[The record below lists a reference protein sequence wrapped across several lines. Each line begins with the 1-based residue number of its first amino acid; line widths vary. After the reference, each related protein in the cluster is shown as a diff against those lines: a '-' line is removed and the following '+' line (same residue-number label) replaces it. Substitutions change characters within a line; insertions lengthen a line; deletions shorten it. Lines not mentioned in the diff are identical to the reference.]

1 MASREGC
8 RGLAT
13 VPRVVD
19 PMLLLLDCTMHY
31 GHVTLRSVL
40 HCFLFRNDTYRVL
53 AMNLTIAELAAA
65 VDRSETYIR
74 QHIHRKHL
82 AVLKEGSR
90 VYVKL
95 DEAGRWAR
103 ERGIPFQMPP
113 SAATAM
119 TMMPMEDRVA
129 RMTVLAGKGPDGRL
143 QNLFTL
149 VRHRRKDGMGPWDSE
164 PDEDWRTE
172 KLADDLHLLSF
183 DTSLQ
188 RCEPIIH
195 RVLDSGALHV
205 NDLEV
210 RYDLASAPRCHW
222 AYRDER
228 GTHDLPLRSPFK
240 RHSAEILEYWSFAD
254 QPQKHWQ
261 EETKSSLTSGRSR
274 FPRLGFP
281 LDLRPDRVGNLML
294 ARAEDAITCEL
305 QLHPQ
310 DGTLTFRVE
319 ADADTAEAYRGAV
332 WASYS
337 GDEVLRRQIAIVSGE
352 ALIELASD
360 IDSVGFEVFRTA
372 DGQCIDLM
380 SQHRIMGT
388 TGNLY
393 IQMGPTLRL
402 EDRKHQFTHEVN
414 PFHDV
419 SNIKVNADDQGP
431 ELDRNIRRKRLDFIY
446 HRQEASARR
455 DGSFC
460 RCESGQWVA
469 AVRHF
474 LRILAADSEPPSPIY
489 FADPYFMQ
497 SARNPVEI
505 KLWLDAFAA
514 TTGAPLLILC
524 GKAKEGD
531 DLSPWWSNY
540 PTSLTSH
547 VHVRIFTK
555 GCDSNP
561 AFHDRYLITPKREIL
576 ITNSVSG
583 WDSDGVTFIKSPYG
597 VYRAEAERLWSTALG
612 SGPDINVEELC

>member
-1 MASREGC
+1 MTSKEG
-8 RGLAT
+8 RPGLAT
-13 VPRVVD
+13 APCVVD
-19 PMLLLLDCTMHY
+19 PVLLLLNRTMLCN
-31 GHVTLRSVL
+31 TLRYDVCYTFS
-40 HCFLFRNDTYRVL
+40 FRVDTRGVF

-103 ERGIPFQMPP
+103 ERGIPFRMPP

-119 TMMPMEDRVA
+119 TPMEDRVA
-129 RMTVLAGKGPDGRL
+129 RMTVLAGKGPGGRL

-149 VRHRRKDGMGPWDSE
+149 VRHRRKDGTGPWDSE
-164 PDEDWRTE
+164 PDEDWRIE

-183 DTSLQ
+183 DASLQ
-188 RCEPIIH
+188 RCEPIIY

-205 NDLEV
+205 KDLEV
-210 RYDLASAPRCHW
+210 RYDLVSDPRRYW
-222 AYRDER
+222 AYRDKR
-228 GTHDLPLRSPFK
+228 GTHDLSLRSPFE

-254 QPQKHWQ
+254 QPQKRWR

-310 DGTLTFRVE
+310 DRILTFRVE
-319 ADADTAEAYRGAV
+319 ADADTPEAYRGAV
-332 WASYS
+332 WASHS

-360 IDSVGFEVFRTA
+360 IDSIGFEVFRTA

-380 SQHRIMGT
+380 SQHRIMEV
-388 TGNLY
+388 TGNLN

-414 PFHDV
+414 PFHHD

-431 ELDRNIRRKRLDFIY
+431 ELDRNIRRQRLDFIY
-446 HRQEASARR
+446 HQQEASARR
-455 DGSFC
+455 EGNFC
-460 RCESGQWVA
+460 RCEPGQWVE
-469 AVRHF
+469 AVCHF
-474 LRILAADSEPPSPIY
+474 LGILAADSEPPSPIY

-497 SARNPVEI
+497 SARNPVEF
-505 KLWLDAFAA
+505 KLWLDAFEA

-555 GCDSNP
+555 RCDSKP
-561 AFHDRYLITPKREIL
+561 AFHDRYLITPKREVV

-583 WDSDGVTFIKSPYG
+583 WDSDGVAFINLPYG
-597 VYRAEAERLWSTALG
+597 VYRAGAERLWSTALG
-612 SGPDINVEELC
+612 SGTDINVEELC